1 MAGRACGR
9 PSGSLF
15 KDLPGEKERWKS
27 MPLFPMTTEE
37 RLAADYRGAGVTVGP
52 HLMSYHR
59 GCMTK
64 MGVTP

>member
-1 MAGRACGR
+1 
-9 PSGSLF
+9 
-15 KDLPGEKERWKS
+15 
-27 MPLFPMTTEE
+27 MTTEE